1 MYVRIS
7 SFTSGNSSKLD
18 VSSMD
23 RTSTG
28 MAAGLSLMCSQST
41 PRKKGANLSSSMPL
55 CAPEQQSRQERNY
68 HFHDAESDAAF

>member
-1 MYVRIS
+1 MYRGYSRIS

-28 MAAGLSLMCSQST
+28 IAAGLSLMCSQST
-41 PRKKGANLSSSMPL
+41 PRKKGASLSSSMPL
-55 CAPEQQSRQERNY
+55 CDPVNEASQ
-68 HFHDAESDAAF
+68 